1 MHRLYVFYRGR
12 KISIKTSCVE
22 KCMPK
27 AEICA
32 EKCMSKAKIYAE
44 KCMSKA
50 EIYAE
55 KCIFALKIC
64 VEKCVFNYGT
74 LCFTKTYRMEKHP

>member
-12 KISIKTSCVE
+12 KISIKTSCV
-22 KCMPK
+22 
-27 AEICA
+27 
-32 EKCMSKAKIYAE
+32 E